1 LQKIVS
7 LTEDISVRELQ
18 NLVLEKTGVLQ
29 KDQKLRKAGI
39 PPVIIDL
46 SDPDRVVPLAHGD
59 QIIMMKKEVPGMFL
73 GIR

>member
-1 LQKIVS
+1 
-7 LTEDISVRELQ
+7 
-18 NLVLEKTGVLQ
+18 VLQ
-29 KDQKLRKAGI
+29 KNQKLRKAGI

-59 QIIMMKKEVPGMFL
+59 QIIIMKKEVPGMFL